1 MRKSE
6 RANEAIRLL
15 EDKYPEAI
23 CSLNYSD
30 PFQLLIATRLSVQC
44 TDERVNKVTPQ
55 LFKVYPNAKAMA
67 NAEPEQIEI
76 LIKSC
81 GLYKTKAMDLIG
93 IAKGIC
99 ERFEGK
105 IPDTIDELITLPGVG
120 RKTANLICG
129 DVFGKSAVVTDTH
142 LIRLANR
149 LELVNSFV
157 PFKVE
162 TQLRMI
168 LPPEKSNDFCHRA
181 VLLGR
186 EICTAR
192 KAYCDICPLKTIC
205 PKKIK
210 KI

>member
-30 PFQLLIATRLSVQC
+30 PFQLLVATRLSAQC

-55 LFKVYPNAKAMA
+55 LFTVYPDAMAMA
-67 NAEPEQIEI
+67 NAEPEQIETI
-76 LIKSC
+76 IKSC
-81 GLYKTKAMDLIG
+81 GLYKTKTRDLIG

-99 ERFEGK
+99 ERFGGK
-105 IPDTIDELITLPGVG
+105 VPDTIDELITLPGVG

-129 DVFGKSAVVTDTH
+129 DVFGKAAVVTDTH

-149 LELVNSFV
+149 LGLVNSFV
-157 PFKVE
+157 PFRVE
-162 TQLRMI
+162 AELRAI
-168 LPPEKSNDFCHRA
+168 LPSEKSNDFCHRA

-192 KAYCDICPLKTIC
+192 KAYCDICPLKPVC
-205 PKKIK
+205 PKKINK
-210 KI
+210 A